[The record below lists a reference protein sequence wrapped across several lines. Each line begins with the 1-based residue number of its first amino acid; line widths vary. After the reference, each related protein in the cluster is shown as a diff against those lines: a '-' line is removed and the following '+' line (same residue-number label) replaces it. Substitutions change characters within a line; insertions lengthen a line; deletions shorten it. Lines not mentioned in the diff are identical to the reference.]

1 MKIKD
6 FPDLLARA
14 LRGEMKALTEWDYYH
29 SARSFKGKD
38 IIQAFDAIEA
48 ILSQENHVQRS
59 HALFLAAFMYEK
71 GLGGVVNH
79 AASIQFYKEAIELG
93 NASAMNNLA
102 SMYERGLGCPADH
115 LAVDNLYERAIELG
129 HPSAMN
135 NLAYMYERGLGG
147 PADHLEVDN
156 LYERAIEL
164 GHPSAMTNLAYRYQC
179 HLVEYHAL
187 PGFHEQIAALSDTK
201 AMARLYDLSIRK
213 AYRADHLKAI
223 DLLERAI
230 ALGDAAAMNSRAC
243 MCIKEGNIRHAKD
256 LFRLAIRWGD
266 ATAMYNLAG
275 IYQQQGNYPKAIK
288 YYETAIALDNP
299 SAMYKRATMH
309 QYGQGG
315 PVNYPE
321 AIRLYARAA
330 KLHHP
335 EANKVNLDALKI
347 FHDNTKDR
355 ITFFK
360 SSNSLSISASPDTYA
375 VRSGLST
382 GRVASRF

>member
-93 NASAMNNLA
+93 N
-102 SMYERGLGCPADH
+102 
-115 LAVDNLYERAIELG
+115 
-129 HPSAMN
+129 PSAMN

-230 ALGDAAAMNSRAC
+230 ALGDAAAMNSRACMLEDKGDVPRAIKLLERAIQLGNAAAMNSRAC